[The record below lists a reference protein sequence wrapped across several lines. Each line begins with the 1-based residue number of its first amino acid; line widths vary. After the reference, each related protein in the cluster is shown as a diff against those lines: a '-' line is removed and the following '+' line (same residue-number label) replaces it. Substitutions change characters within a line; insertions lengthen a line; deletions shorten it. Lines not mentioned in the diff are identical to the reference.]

1 MCFHP
6 YHTQIINPHKT
17 KALSNYQPACDW
29 LHKSDEVDAAR
40 SYQRHRKE
48 FEVLACSTLK
58 AEFQACVLWGSEKG
72 KEGSCVACS
81 QMTCW
86 QTSSTSNESIALVC
100 QQLPPITPYPQKT
113 WMCFLLFFFFPTE
126 RRLISWRGQ
135 QREFRFPL
143 CRYYYQG
150 RRSSKNVKLKE

>member
-113 WMCFLLFFFFPTE
+113 WMCFRFFFFFLLRE
-126 RRLISWRGQ
+126 GWFHGECSRGNLDSPFADTTTKVDVL
-135 QREFRFPL
+135 QRT
-143 CRYYYQG
+143 
-150 RRSSKNVKLKE
+150 